1 MFQHGQIRIA
11 YIPAAMR
18 ASASST
24 YLDLLAA
31 KSKNARLSDQ
41 KEYKLYKGD
50 LKVDI
55 PRGGSSCPLFVGRI
69 GI

>member
-18 ASASST
+18 ASTSST

-41 KEYKLYKGD
+41 KEYKL
-50 LKVDI
+50 
-55 PRGGSSCPLFVGRI
+55 
-69 GI
+69 

>member
-1 MFQHGQIRIA
+1 MASLISFKFRYFVKGANMFQHGQIRIA

-41 KEYKLYKGD
+41 KEYKL
-50 LKVDI
+50 
-55 PRGGSSCPLFVGRI
+55 
-69 GI
+69 